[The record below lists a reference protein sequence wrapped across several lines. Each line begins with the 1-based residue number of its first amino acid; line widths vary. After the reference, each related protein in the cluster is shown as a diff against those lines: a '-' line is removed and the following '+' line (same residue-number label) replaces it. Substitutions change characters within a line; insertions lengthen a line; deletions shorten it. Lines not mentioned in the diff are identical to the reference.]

1 VLFFLA
7 QPAVLLGLLI
17 AVVVGSYLGTAAQA
31 LTARAL
37 GDPLPI
43 RDGWLKPQ
51 PKRLISVYSA
61 IAVLLAGYGWAE
73 QIPMNDRWRARR
85 FHVVT
90 AVLARPLVYALLC
103 LASLIGVRAVG
114 VGLFEPSLTGTQP
127 TIDVLG
133 GGFGATLL
141 FAMATGFAA
150 LCVTALIPCPPTDL
164 GRVIF
169 TLGGNSMS
177 WQRARYQL
185 EERNFGLGIVLGLL
199 LLPVLLSGFPSWVGQ
214 LAPELIRGFV
224 NLLGAR
230 V

>member
-7 QPAVLLGLLI
+7 KPAVLLGLLI

-37 GDPLPI
+37 GDPMPM

-51 PKRLISVYSA
+51 PKRQLSVFSG
-61 IAVLLAGYGWAE
+61 IAVLLAGWGWAE
-73 QIPMNDRWRARR
+73 QVPMNDRWRARR

-90 AVLARPLVYALLC
+90 AIMARPLVYALLC
-103 LASLIGVRAVG
+103 LISIIGLRATSVG
-114 VGLFEPSLTGTQP
+114 IFQPSLGGTQP
-127 TIDVLG
+127 VIETT

-141 FAMATGFAA
+141 LAMAVGFAA
-150 LCVTALIPCPPTDL
+150 LCVISLIPCPPTDL

-169 TLGGNSMS
+169 TLGGQTMG
-177 WQRARYQL
+177 WQKARYQL
-185 EERNFGLGIVLGLL
+185 EERNFGVGIVLGLI

-214 LAPELIRGFV
+214 LAPELLKGFL

>member
-7 QPAVLLGLLI
+7 DPAVLLGLLI

-37 GDPLPI
+37 GDPLPM

-51 PKRLISVYSA
+51 PKRQLSVFSG
-61 IAVLLAGYGWAE
+61 IAVLLAGWGWAE

-90 AVLARPLVYALLC
+90 ALMARPLVYALLC
-103 LASLIGVRAVG
+103 LASIIGVRAADVG
-114 VGLFEPSLTGTQP
+114 VGLSLSGTQP
-127 TIDVLG
+127 VIESS
-133 GGFGATLL
+133 GGFAVDLL

-150 LCVTALIPCPPTDL
+150 LCVTSLIPCPPTDL

-185 EERNFGLGIVLGLL
+185 EERNFGVGIVLGLL

-214 LAPELIRGFV
+214 LAPELLKGFL
-224 NLLGAR
+224 NLLGAQ